1 MRKIFIILLI
11 LFIAAVANS
20 TELTKNTFQLNHS
33 FLLKVIELKD
43 LSTIVEINSDEQAY
57 HIVTIENA
65 AISEVKKVKLCG
77 TCMESYFI
85 ALYDRSSTYGST
97 IGIVAWQ
104 NGWNNWYLMVLPF
117 SVAGIE
123 DENND
128 GVFEL
133 VDWYSE
139 KTENKFNPVKMKYM
153 FRDGLVWPE

>member
-65 AISEVKKVKLCG
+65 AIPS
-77 TCMESYFI
+77 
-85 ALYDRSSTYGST
+85 
-97 IGIVAWQ
+97 
-104 NGWNNWYLMVLPF
+104 P
-117 SVAGIE
+117 
-123 DENND
+123 
-128 GVFEL
+128 
-133 VDWYSE
+133 
-139 KTENKFNPVKMKYM
+139 
-153 FRDGLVWPE
+153 